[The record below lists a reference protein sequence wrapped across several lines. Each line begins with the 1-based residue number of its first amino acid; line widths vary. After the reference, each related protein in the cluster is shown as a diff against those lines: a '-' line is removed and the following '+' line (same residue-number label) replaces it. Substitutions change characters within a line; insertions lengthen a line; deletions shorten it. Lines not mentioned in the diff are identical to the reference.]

1 MKAVQNYKLIKNLNK
16 LIRANELKRPIKK
29 NERFF
34 DLETVSFEIKC
45 QNYDLD
51 VNVIKRT
58 SAVYP
63 DSYMVSL
70 NDPQHKII
78 PAGIDKQ
85 VVSVLEKNSVLA
97 RMMFNRLERF
107 YRKQK

>member
-16 LIRANELKRPIKK
+16 LIRANELKRPEKK
-29 NERFF
+29 TEGFF
-34 DLETVSFEIKC
+34 DIETVSFEIKC
-45 QNYDLD
+45 QKYDFNI
-51 VNVIKRT
+51 NVVRRT
-58 SAVYP
+58 SSVYP

-85 VVSVLEKNSVLA
+85 VVSVSEKNSVLA